1 MKAEIISIGNE
12 ILSGLTVNTNA
23 TWISQKF
30 KSLGLEVHWVTT
42 ISDTASEI
50 EQALQNASNRA
61 DVIVV
66 TGGLGPTP
74 DDITK
79 TTICKFFNTKLI
91 LHEKTLEY
99 VKKIFEGRHL
109 KMPDVNIG
117 QAMVPELATPLQ
129 NPLGT
134 APGLQFEIK
143 DKLYFFMP
151 GVPHEMKNLVDTYVL
166 NKVVEKYNLPEIKS
180 FIFRTTSIAESRL
193 FEMLQPILDKFSDIP
208 TAFLPKFT
216 GVDIRLTQKGS
227 DEKISNYAEEIRNT
241 ISKYIYTETEED
253 LTEIIGQILIEKKL
267 TLSTAESFTGGLIS
281 DGITNISGS
290 SEYFIGGITT
300 YSNESKMQHLGVK
313 ESTLQK
319 FGAVSEQSAK
329 EMITGVKKIFNTDC
343 AISSTGISGPTG
355 ATETKPVGLCYLGA
369 AYKDKIV
376 VHKFNFGKDRRINK
390 ERGAAAGLELLRRL
404 ILNLQ

>member
-12 ILSGLTVNTNA
+12 ILSGLTVNSNA

-30 KSLGLEVHWVTT
+30 KSVGLEVHWVTT
-42 ISDTASEI
+42 ISDTANEI
-50 EQALQNASNRA
+50 ENALKVASNRA
-61 DVIVV
+61 DVITV

-79 TTICKFFNTKLI
+79 ATICKFFDTKLI
-91 LHEKTLEY
+91 LHEATLEY

-109 KMPDVNIG
+109 KMPDINVD
-117 QAMVPELATPLQ
+117 QAMVPQLATPLQ

-134 APGLQFEIK
+134 APGLQFEIEN
-143 DKLYFFMP
+143 KLYFFMP
-151 GVPHEMKNLVDTYVL
+151 GVPHEMKNLIDNYVL

-180 FIFRTTSIAESRL
+180 FLFRTTSIAESRL
-193 FEMLQPILDKFSDIP
+193 FEMLQPVLDKFSDIP

-216 GVDIRLTQKGS
+216 GVDIRLTQKNP
-227 DEKISNYAEEIRNT
+227 DEKIEKYADEIRNT
-241 ISKYIYTETEED
+241 ISKYIYTEKEED
-253 LTEIIGQILIEKKL
+253 LSEVIGKILSEREL

-290 SEYFIGGITT
+290 SEYFMGGITT

-313 ESTLQK
+313 ESILQK
-319 FGAVSEQSAK
+319 FGAVSEETAG
-329 EMITGVKKIFNTDC
+329 EMVKGVQKLFNTDC
-343 AISSTGISGPTG
+343 AISSTGIAGPTG

-369 AYKDKIV
+369 AYKDKTV
-376 VHKFNFGKDRRINK
+376 VRKFNFGKDRRINK
-390 ERGAAAGLELLRRL
+390 ERGAVAGLELLRRL
-404 ILNLQ
+404 ILGI